1 MLLLEQSTTPT
12 TDRVSVAHRTFD
24 TGSTRGQETTMTS
37 HSLAATRHRARG
49 IDLLVMRVSLAMLL
63 WARRRADRATVTR
76 EEQER
81 LFAVQADIARRQH
94 AHALL
99 AARVR

>member
-12 TDRVSVAHRTFD
+12 TDRVSVAHRAFD
-24 TGSTRGQETTMTS
+24 SASTRGQETTMTS
-37 HSLAATRHRARG
+37 LATTRHRARG

-63 WARRRADRATVTR
+63 WARRRADRADLPR
-76 EEQER
+76 EEHER
-81 LFAVQADIARRQH
+81 RLAIQADIARRQH
-94 AHALL
+94 ASALL